1 MLTDGQRAAGGRVV
15 ALAYGRIASRAWGR
29 MMLACRH
36 ARARARTR
44 LQRALAPMRAQAK
57 PLRARVKLT
66 VQHTPRGVLNK
77 YLGGNP
83 YPQNPQGKTPSARNR
98 MVKATNATPD
108 DLLGELMRE
117 TF

>member
-1 MLTDGQRAAGGRVV
+1 MRATRG
-15 ALAYGRIASRAWGR
+15 SRAS
-29 MMLACRH
+29 
-36 ARARARTR
+36 ARARHLRTR
-44 LQRALAPMRAQAK
+44 PMRAQPK

-66 VQHTPRGVLNK
+66 VPSTPRGVLKK

-83 YPQNPQGKTPSARNR
+83 YPQNPQGKTPSVRSR
-98 MVKATNATPD
+98 VVKATNATPD